1 MIKGSIN
8 WVDITIK
15 KIYVPY
21 SRAPKYRKETLTELK
36 GKIDNNN
43 NIRRFQYLTLNN
55 GQNPD
60 RR

>member
-15 KIYVPY
+15 KIYVPN

-36 GKIDNNN
+36 GKIDSNTIILGDF
-43 NIRRFQYLTLNN
+43 NILL
-55 GQNPD
+55 
-60 RR
+60 